1 MKKVIIR
8 VTLVLAGLALLAA
21 LVPSV
26 MRWQFG
32 VALRW
37 HDAAD
42 YWECREEFNMIKDY
56 VQSEYYD
63 GETRRYFSVSGRLNG
78 EIRMYDSLA
87 GEYVDWPTDVMTAI
101 AAADREG
108 FPQGECSLDIIWVE
122 KDRITFSSEGKAYRL
137 VYMMEGR
144 PDDGNG
150 SWFVKRIGDGW
161 YHVTVNPDA

>member
-8 VTLVLAGLALLAA
+8 VTLVLTGLALLAA

-32 VALRW
+32 FAVRW

-42 YWECREEFNMIKDY
+42 YRECREEFNMIKDY

-63 GETRRYFSVSGRLNG
+63 GETRRYFSVGG
-78 EIRMYDSLA
+78 DTVYDDMN
-87 GEYVDWPTDVMTAI
+87 GEYVQWPAEIMEAI
-101 AAADREG
+101 RVADREG

>member
-8 VTLVLAGLALLAA
+8 VTLVLTGLALLVA
-21 LVPSV
+21 LVPGV
-26 MRWQFG
+26 IRWQFG

-63 GETRRYFSVSGRLNG
+63 GETRRYFAVGWDTV
-78 EIRMYDSLA
+78 YDGMN
-87 GEYVDWPTDVMTAI
+87 GEYVQWPENVMAAI
-101 AAADREG
+101 EVANQEG
-108 FPQGECSLDIIWVE
+108 FPQQESSLDIIRVE
-122 KDRITFSSEGKAYRL
+122 RDRITFSSEGKAYRL